1 MSVFANRLIL
11 LCTLCLIAASVHA
24 SASSKPVER
33 IIALSPH
40 AVELLFAIGA
50 GDKIVATVDYADY
63 PAEAKKIIRIGNYNG
78 IQIEQVV
85 ALQPDLIVAWKSG
98 NKLTDLKKIESL
110 GFPMIYTHPQT
121 IGQISD
127 ELINLGN
134 LTGNEAQAK
143 QAAAALDADYQTIK
157 QQYAKKRKVSVFY
170 QLWHDPLRTVGPNS
184 WIESLIRD
192 CHGENIFND
201 TDSDY
206 PLVSLET
213 VITKKPE
220 VIVIPHHSGNVGAK
234 TGIWQRWTEIPAVAN
249 KQMYTLNGDLL
260 HRFGPRAVDGLSKL
274 CEAIDQAR

>member
-1 MSVFANRLIL
+1 MRLINRLFITLSTL
-11 LCTLCLIAASVHA
+11 LFCTFV
-24 SASSKPVER
+24 SAKPVER

-40 AVELLFAIGA
+40 SVELLFAIGA

-63 PAEAKKIIRIGNYNG
+63 PPEAQKIVRIGNYNG

-98 NKLTDLKKIESL
+98 NKQADLSKIESL
-110 GFPMIYTHPQT
+110 GFQMVYTHPQT
-121 IGQISD
+121 ISQISD
-127 ELINLGN
+127 ELITLGK

-143 QAAAALDADYQTIK
+143 QAAAALDAQYQSIK
-157 QQYAKKRKVSVFY
+157 QQYAQQRPVAVFY

-192 CHGENIFND
+192 CQGVNIFND
-201 TDSDY
+201 TDSEY
-206 PLVSLET
+206 PLVSIET

-220 VIVIPHHSGNVGAK
+220 VIIIPHHSGNIGAK
-234 TGIWQRWTEIPAVAN
+234 TDIWQRWHEIPAVAN
-249 KQMYTLNGDLL
+249 KQVYTLNGDLL

-274 CEAIDQAR
+274 CKAIGQAR